1 MLIYDR
7 TAKKLYDDYQR
18 KLCSGIYESPH
29 GVIER
34 KEFEEYSKEYS
45 YRANCKL
52 QENSAA
58 GSIFRPL
65 PHSTLK

>member
-1 MLIYDR
+1 MTEQQKNYMMII
-7 TAKKLYDDYQR
+7 DDYQR

-52 QENSAA
+52 TGKFRSRKY
-58 GSIFRPL
+58 FRPL
-65 PHSTLK
+65 SHSTLK

>member
-1 MLIYDR
+1 M
-7 TAKKLYDDYQR
+7 TEQQKKLYDDYQR

-34 KEFEEYSKEYS
+34 KEFEEYSKECS

-52 QENSAA
+52 
-58 GSIFRPL
+58 
-65 PHSTLK
+65 T

>member
-1 MLIYDR
+1 MSLFGGDVSYDR

-34 KEFEEYSKEYS
+34 KV
-45 YRANCKL
+45 
-52 QENSAA
+52 
-58 GSIFRPL
+58 
-65 PHSTLK
+65 

>member
-7 TAKKLYDDYQR
+7 TAKKIYDDYQR

-52 QENSAA
+52 T
-58 GSIFRPL
+58 GKFR
-65 PHSTLK
+65 SRKYF

>member
-1 MLIYDR
+1 LRCLFFGGDVSYDR

-45 YRANCKL
+45 YRTNCKL
-52 QENSAA
+52 T
-58 GSIFRPL
+58 GKFR
-65 PHSTLK
+65 SRKYF

>member
-18 KLCSGIYESPH
+18 KLCSGIHVSPQSTP
-29 GVIER
+29 
-34 KEFEEYSKEYS
+34 KPLEFEEYSKEYS

-52 QENSAA
+52 T
-58 GSIFRPL
+58 GKFR
-65 PHSTLK
+65 SRKYF

>member
-1 MLIYDR
+1 M
-7 TAKKLYDDYQR
+7 TEQQKKLYDDYQR
-18 KLCSGIYESPH
+18 KLYESPH

-52 QENSAA
+52 T
-58 GSIFRPL
+58 GKFR
-65 PHSTLK
+65 SRKYF

>member
-1 MLIYDR
+1 MLIYGR

-45 YRANCKL
+45 YRAN
-52 QENSAA
+52 
-58 GSIFRPL
+58 
-65 PHSTLK
+65 